1 MNDAPDK
8 ADEPQVFYSSKPR
21 LIHMA
26 LNIAIAPVLLY
37 LLGAWPWPPL
47 LPHYI
52 VFAITT
58 LMALRFARKR
68 WSAPRLVLD
77 ASGLSCGKFYAA
89 DNIYRAEPSMRSVT
103 LKLLADGKVKTK
115 VISLGWASREDCH
128 AIQQLLAQRFQR
140 EVPDDSPS

>member
-1 MNDAPDK
+1 MSDAPDP
-8 ADEPQVFYSSKPR
+8 AQEPRVFYSNKPR

-26 LNIAIAPVLLY
+26 VNIAIAPVLLY
-37 LLGAWPWPPL
+37 LLGAWPWPPV

-58 LMALRFARKR
+58 LMALRFARRR

-77 ASGLSCGKFYAA
+77 ASGLSCGRFYAA
-89 DNIYRAEPSMRSVT
+89 DDIYRAEPSMRAVSLT
-103 LKLLADGKVKTK
+103 LLADGKVKTK

-140 EVPDDSPS
+140 EVPVDSLS